1 MQRTREQIEDETL
14 TIRAMKGSAE
24 ALDQLLSRWQKRLW
38 NYLFGQC
45 RNEQVAWDLLQET
58 CLSIASGIQKLKEPN
73 SFPQWTFRLAH
84 RRYVDWVRKDARA
97 SETKAQVAEQAK
109 VDATGSKDGLAQL
122 RAAIEQLEPRDRA
135 VITLTYVEGF
145 SYEEIAASLE
155 LPVGTVK
162 SRIHQAKQRIR
173 EIIGKKQP

>member
-14 TIRAMKGSAE
+14 TIRAIKGNAE
-24 ALDQLLSRWQKRLW
+24 ALDELLSRWQKRLW
-38 NYLFGQC
+38 SHLHGQC

-58 CLSIASGIQKLKEPN
+58 CLSIASGIQKLKDPA
-73 SFPQWTFRLAH
+73 SFPQWAFRLAH
-84 RRYVDWVRKDARA
+84 RRYVDWVRKDIRA
-97 SETKAQVAEQAK
+97 AEAKAEVAEQAQT
-109 VDATGSKDGLAQL
+109 AGAGSKDGLARL

-145 SYEEIAASLE
+145 SYDEIAASLE

-162 SRIHQAKQRIR
+162 SRIHSAKQRIR
-173 EIIGKKQP
+173 EIIGKEK